1 MEIKQSSL
9 FKQTYKK
16 LHKNQLEIVNENIK
30 LIISDPEV
38 GELKLGDLAG
48 IRVQKFKFTRHLYL
62 LAYDYSESINLLYLM
77 ALGEHDNFYEQL
89 KKHLK

>member
-48 IRVQKFKFTRHLYL
+48 IRVQKFKFNKHLYL

-77 ALGEHDNFYEQL
+77 ALGEHENFYEQL